1 MSEKERNKAGLHKK
15 ISSIFSGVLIPQPDS
30 SQEPSGTCIPED
42 ADNAEHSQPAPE
54 SLESESPK
62 PYQAAQIL
70 PETEP
75 VEESRVD
82 PIEES
87 RIEPVEESR
96 VEPIEESGIEAVEK
110 SGVEPVQ
117 ETDVEPAHTPKFVT
131 AQESKVIP
139 VEESEI
145 ESLKDSKSE
154 LAQETKDRPASHPKF
169 MTAQE
174 SKVIPVE
181 ESEIESLK
189 DSKSEPAQE
198 TKDRPASP
206 PKFMT
211 AQESKVIPVE
221 ESEVES
227 TKQSEAEPAQQ
238 PKDEPVHKGKFE
250 KAKKPNVI
258 PVKESKKTGID
269 KISKKVSKKHP
280 VVKVS
285 GESSWKQITGKLF
298 AGNSDAGT
306 TKQKAMVV
314 IVPALFVVLLIVVFK
329 GGVFGTS
336 VHNAEAGE
344 ENNNSGVVSAGL
356 NNQIDWEI
364 PEPYPTTLRDP
375 MQLGPVVT
383 RANQNESGE
392 LVKLIVKSILY
403 SEDNSSAIIG
413 NRIVYEGDQ
422 IQDASITKINKNSVE
437 FEVNGKKWS
446 QGVQR

>member
-30 SQEPSGTCIPED
+30 GQEPSGTCIPEE
-42 ADNAEHSQPAPE
+42 ADYAEPSQPVPE
-54 SLESESPK
+54 SRESESPE

-70 PETEP
+70 PEAEP
-75 VEESRVD
+75 VEEPRVE

-87 RIEPVEESR
+87 RIEPVEEPR

-110 SGVEPVQ
+110 SRVEPV
-117 ETDVEPAHTPKFVT
+117 EEPKVEPV
-131 AQESKVIP
+131 
-139 VEESEI
+139 
-145 ESLKDSKSE
+145 
-154 LAQETKDRPASHPKF
+154 
-169 MTAQE
+169 
-174 SKVIPVE
+174 
-181 ESEIESLK
+181 
-189 DSKSEPAQE
+189 QE

-238 PKDEPVHKGKFE
+238 PKNEPVHKGKFE

-298 AGNSDAGT
+298 AGNSVAGT
-306 TKQKAMVV
+306 TKQKAMVAM
-314 IVPALFVVLLIVVFK
+314 VPALLVVLLIFVFK

-336 VHNAEAGE
+336 VHNADAGE

-383 RANQNESGE
+383 GTNQNESGE

-437 FEVNGKKWS
+437 FEVNGKKWT